1 MHFII
6 SIFFPFFF
14 FGEMKY
20 EMDEVFTEN
29 GIMASRKANT
39 HKRLNFCEQNTV
51 PTPDYGFWRK
61 DDFL

>member
-1 MHFII
+1 
-6 SIFFPFFF
+6 
-14 FGEMKY
+14 MKY

-29 GIMASRKANT
+29 GMMASRKANT